1 MPGEDCEEG
10 ESEVSE
16 QGNPQPLRLDLASPG
31 RSVGESAELAAA
43 AERVGWRGVW
53 AAEVNGIDAVTACT
67 SAAARLS
74 AARVGT
80 AIVPMQTRD
89 PLLLAMTAATLDD
102 AAPGGFVLGL
112 GVSTRLI
119 VEDWHAAP
127 WGASPLQL
135 TRECVALVRRFLAG
149 ERVTTEPDTPARW
162 RYRRAQL
169 ARAPSRP
176 VPIYLAA
183 LNDRMLELAGE
194 IADGAILNFVT
205 VADVAHAKARIAAGA
220 ARAGRSLD
228 DFELMVFFRATV
240 VADFAAAEARYRR
253 ELLTYMMA
261 PVYQRMFARGG
272 FGDACAEVE
281 RLWRDR
287 QREAALAAIPEA
299 LMRERALVGP
309 AEATRERLAEYA
321 AAGASTALVVPL
333 ATGGDDEDYREAC
346 LHTIRQLA

>member
-1 MPGEDCEEG
+1 MSNGDSG
-10 ESEVSE
+10 H
-16 QGNPQPLRLDLASPG
+16 PLRPHLASPG
-31 RSVGESAELAAA
+31 RSVAESAEFAAA
-43 AERVGWRGVW
+43 AEQLGWRGVW
-53 AAEVNGIDAVTACT
+53 AAEVNGIDAVTACAT
-67 SAAARLS
+67 AAARLS
-74 AARVGT
+74 AARLGT

-89 PLLLAMTAATLDD
+89 PLLLAMTAAALDD

-119 VEDWHAAP
+119 VEDWHATP

-135 TRECVALVRRFLAG
+135 ARECVALVRRFLAG
-149 ERVTTEPDTPARW
+149 ERVTTPPDAPARW

-205 VADVAHAKARIAAGA
+205 VADVAHARARIAAGA
-220 ARAGRSLD
+220 ARAGRSLEG
-228 DFELMVFFRATV
+228 FELIVFFRATV
-240 VADFAAAEARYRR
+240 ARDFAAAAVRYRR

-272 FGDACAEVE
+272 FGDACAQVE

-287 QREAALAAIPEA
+287 QREAALAAIPEE
-299 LMRERALVGP
+299 LMRHRALVGP
-309 AEATRERLAEYA
+309 AEALRARLAEYA
-321 AAGASTALVVPL
+321 AAGAATALVVPL
-333 ATGGDDEDYREAC
+333 AAGDADEDYREAC
-346 LHTIRQLA
+346 LHTIRQLSQAA